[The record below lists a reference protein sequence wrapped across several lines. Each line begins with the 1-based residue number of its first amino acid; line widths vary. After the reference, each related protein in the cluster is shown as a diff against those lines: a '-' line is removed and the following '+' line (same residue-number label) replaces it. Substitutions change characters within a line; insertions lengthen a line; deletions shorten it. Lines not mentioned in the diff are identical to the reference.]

1 MFGLV
6 FSIVVAVVAMWIVD
20 IRVKRWWREEQDR
33 KDAFEAEWRRIH
45 DDPTAWHDKTGGK

>member
-33 KDAFEAEWRRIH
+33 KDAFR
-45 DDPTAWHDKTGGK
+45 GGVAPHPR